1 MMDEDVKCR
10 KVTYKQKKNLKTEI
24 GCETWHLR
32 YSRIRC
38 FRACSILHNSV
49 NYVASKVKYAY
60 VISVGLASFDTS
72 RDFLQAY
79 IQHKVNVLF
88 QS

>member
-10 KVTYKQKKNLKTEI
+10 KVTYKQKKTLKIEI
-24 GCETWHLR
+24 VCESWHFL

-49 NYVASKVKYAY
+49 NYTTSKMKYGY
-60 VISVGLASFDTS
+60 FKSVGLASFETS
-72 RDFLQAY
+72 WDFLQAY
-79 IQHKVNVLF
+79 VRHKVNLLF
-88 QS
+88 